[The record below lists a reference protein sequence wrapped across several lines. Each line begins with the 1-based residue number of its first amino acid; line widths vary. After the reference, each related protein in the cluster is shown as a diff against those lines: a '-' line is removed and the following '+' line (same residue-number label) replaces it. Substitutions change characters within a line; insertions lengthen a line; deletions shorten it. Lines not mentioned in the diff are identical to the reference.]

1 MESDNN
7 HVTFLAVRDCHV
19 YVGEDSLG
27 LTSMIVC
34 VGLVVTGVLE
44 WQTAFA
50 GFIDINVMPFCSNV
64 YRRRGIV

>member
-1 MESDNN
+1 MSQI
-7 HVTFLAVRDCHV
+7 TITLLFLLFAIVMFMW
-19 YVGEDSLG
+19 EKIPLG

-44 WQTAFA
+44 WQT
-50 GFIDINVMPFCSNV
+50 IYRQQRYLVCSNV

>member
-1 MESDNN
+1 MSQI
-7 HVTFLAVRDCHV
+7 TITLLFLLFAIVMFMW
-19 YVGEDSLG
+19 EKIPLG

-44 WQTAFA
+44 WQNSVRR
-50 GFIDINVMPFCSNV
+50 IYRQQRYLVCSNV